1 MNRIKGS
8 TAHASPSHT
17 RLRTSWWLSNAAFG
31 FLIVLPALMVLGVFF
46 VYPMLYSSYMSFHFF
61 DLAKPQQF
69 RFVGLENYVQILQ
82 NEEFHRAL
90 FNTFLYAGLAVPLEF
105 VLGLLLALAL
115 ANIQVGRSLFRTL
128 LIIPMMLAPV
138 AMGLMWKFM
147 YNNEFGIINFVL
159 KSLGVNSP
167 PLWLADPNLALY
179 SVIVVDIWATTPL
192 IVLLML
198 AGLLSIPHEF
208 YEAATIDG
216 AGILSVFRHITL
228 PLLQPVI
235 LVALLIR
242 GMDAFRVFDVIFVM
256 TKGGPAMR
264 SDVLSFFAYRQA
276 FTHRQIGDATATAWL
291 MTLMLLA
298 GGFLLIRAVRRQ
310 GGAL

>member
-1 MNRIKGS
+1 MNRTNGS
-8 TAHASPSHT
+8 TAHASPSPT
-17 RLRTSWWLSNAAFG
+17 RPRASWRLSNAVCG
-31 FLIVLPALMVLGVFF
+31 FVSVLPALLVLAVFV

-61 DLAKPQQF
+61 DLAKPKQF

-90 FNTFLYAGLAVPLEF
+90 LNTFLYAGLAVPLEF
-105 VLGLLLALAL
+105 VLGLSLALAL
-115 ANIQVGRSLFRTL
+115 ANIQVGRSVFRTL
-128 LIIPMMLAPV
+128 LVIPMMLAPV

-147 YNNEFGIINFVL
+147 YNNEFGIINFAL
-159 KSLGVNSP
+159 KSLGVKNP

-179 SVIVVDIWATTPL
+179 SVIAVDVWATTPL

-216 AGILSVFRHITL
+216 AGVLSSFRHITL
-228 PLLQPVI
+228 PLLQPVL

-291 MTLMLLA
+291 MTLILLA
-298 GGFLLIRAVRRQ
+298 GGFLLIRTLRRQ

>member
-1 MNRIKGS
+1 
-8 TAHASPSHT
+8 
-17 RLRTSWWLSNAAFG
+17 
-31 FLIVLPALMVLGVFF
+31 
-46 VYPMLYSSYMSFHFF
+46 
-61 DLAKPQQF
+61 
-69 RFVGLENYVQILQ
+69 
-82 NEEFHRAL
+82 
-90 FNTFLYAGLAVPLEF
+90 
-105 VLGLLLALAL
+105 
-115 ANIQVGRSLFRTL
+115 
-128 LIIPMMLAPV
+128 
-138 AMGLMWKFM
+138 MWKFM

-291 MTLMLLA
+291 MTLILLA
-298 GGFLLIRAVRRQ
+298 GGFLLIRTLRRQ